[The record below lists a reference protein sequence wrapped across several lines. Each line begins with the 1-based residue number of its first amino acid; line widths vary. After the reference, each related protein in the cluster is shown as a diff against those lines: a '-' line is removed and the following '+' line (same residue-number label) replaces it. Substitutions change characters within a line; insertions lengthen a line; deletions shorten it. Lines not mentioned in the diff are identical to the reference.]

1 MKSIFV
7 ATVGTRDLMFQVAS
21 GEWFNLGDDQMK
33 NDILTEH
40 SEVIDYLKLS
50 DFTSHRDLTEYLY
63 ELSDQFIAKIKPVI
77 MGKIFEERHEQIE
90 KVFLIGTDQ
99 NEAVIQRNK
108 DTIYSALLIQKW
120 LNHYF
125 PKIKVEV
132 IPLGREGENP
142 SHFEEMFSWW
152 TGLWN
157 RRIKPQPSQKLWVCL
172 KGGVGQTAEASRIS
186 GLGVYGEQIEFF
198 EITQTPKENR
208 LGFASDY
215 SGPFLGKNYL
225 WTRVQ
230 KESLNLLKN
239 HNYLAVQELLLP
251 YFQEDSQKWQKVR
264 KLLRGAIAWNQGKF
278 DGFYQECQAYLDD
291 SQRRQ
296 RGKYWWQAYEQGYTA
311 VIRFEQNN
319 TTEAMLHSF
328 RTIEG
333 LINLWIKHNFP
344 NDIVNANSKDESLKL
359 KLSVTQKYPELKQYF
374 VKYDKEKKGFMEVRG
389 EVQSSLIQTVIP
401 SARQDTG
408 FHAWN
413 SQEARNIRNA
423 LSHNLGGISEQELF
437 KAWGQGIRNKEA
449 WEERLLRCI
458 NLITGETFGH
468 FRNASFF
475 PAIQHLLRQE
485 VKNLG
490 G

>member
-1 MKSIFV
+1 
-7 ATVGTRDLMFQVAS
+7 
-21 GEWFNLGDDQMK
+21 
-33 NDILTEH
+33 
-40 SEVIDYLKLS
+40 
-50 DFTSHRDLTEYLY
+50 
-63 ELSDQFIAKIKPVI
+63 
-77 MGKIFEERHEQIE
+77 MGKIFEEKYEQIE

-99 NEAVIQRNK
+99 NETVTQRNK
-108 DTIYSALLIQKW
+108 DTLYSALLIQKW
-120 LNHYF
+120 LNDNF

-157 RRIKPQPSQKLWVCL
+157 SRIKPQSSQKLWVCL

-198 EITQTPKENR
+198 EVTQTPYQNR
-208 LGFASDY
+208 LGLPSDY

-239 HNYLAVQELLLP
+239 HNYLAVQGLLEP
-251 YFQEDSQKWQKVR
+251 YFQEDSEKWQKVQQ
-264 KLLRGAIAWNQGKF
+264 LLKGAIAWNQGKF
-278 DGFYQECQAYLDD
+278 NDFYQECQAYLDV

-296 RGKYWWQAYEQGYTA
+296 RAAFWWQAYEQGYTA
-311 VIRFEQNN
+311 VIRFEQNS

-333 LINLWIKHNFP
+333 LIDLWIRDHFKPFLTIRHNEFLELNREVLTDYP
-344 NDIVNANSKDESLKL
+344 SLK
-359 KLSVTQKYPELKQYF
+359 SYF
-374 VKYDKEKKGFMEVRG
+374 DRHSREAGGNIQIRG
-389 EVQSSLIQTVIP
+389 EVQAALIQTVIP

-408 FHAWN
+408 FQAWN
-413 SQEARNIRNA
+413 SQEARNIRNT

-437 KAWGQGIRNKEA
+437 RAWGTGIRNKQA
-449 WEERLLRCI
+449 WEERLLKSI
-458 NLITGETFGH
+458 NLITGETFSH

-475 PAIQHLLRQE
+475 PAIQHLLQQE
-485 VKNLG
+485 VKNLV
-490 G
+490 

>member
-21 GEWFNLGDDQMK
+21 GEWFNLGDDQIK
-33 NDILTEH
+33 EDILTEH
-40 SEVIDYLKLS
+40 SEVIGDLGLP
-50 DFTSHRDLTEYLY
+50 DFTSHRELTEYLY
-63 ELSDQFIAKIKPVI
+63 QLSDQLITKIKPVI
-77 MGKIFEERHEQIE
+77 MGKIFEEKYEQIE

-99 NEAVIQRNK
+99 NETVTQRNK
-108 DTIYSALLIQKW
+108 DTLYSALLIQKW
-120 LNHYF
+120 LNGNF

-157 RRIKPQPSQKLWVCL
+157 SRIKPQSSQKLWVCL

-198 EITQTPKENR
+198 EVTQTPYQNR
-208 LGFASDY
+208 LGLPSDY

-239 HNYLAVQELLLP
+239 HNYLAVQGLLLP
-251 YFQEDSQKWQKVR
+251 YFQEDSQKWQKVQQ
-264 KLLRGAIAWNQGKF
+264 LLKGAIAWNQGKF
-278 DGFYQECQAYLDD
+278 DDFYRECQAYLDKYKKP
-291 SQRRQ
+291 QTEE
-296 RGKYWWQAYEQGYTA
+296 YWWQAYEQGYTA

-333 LINLWIKHNFP
+333 LINLW
-344 NDIVNANSKDESLKL
+344 
-359 KLSVTQKYPELKQYF
+359 
-374 VKYDKEKKGFMEVRG
+374 
-389 EVQSSLIQTVIP
+389 
-401 SARQDTG
+401 
-408 FHAWN
+408 
-413 SQEARNIRNA
+413 
-423 LSHNLGGISEQELF
+423 
-437 KAWGQGIRNKEA
+437 
-449 WEERLLRCI
+449 
-458 NLITGETFGH
+458 
-468 FRNASFF
+468 
-475 PAIQHLLRQE
+475 
-485 VKNLG
+485 
-490 G
+490 